1 MSTEEETEESSG
13 KGGLKGILLGL
24 LAALVLG
31 AGGFYAAYSG
41 LIGGES
47 AKESGHEKAGKGEK
61 GAGPAVAF
69 VPLDPLVV
77 SIGRAGDG
85 RYLRFSAQLEVAA
98 EDLEEVTLLSPRV
111 LDVLNSYLRAVET
124 DDIEDPAAMARLR
137 AQMLRRVQLVTG
149 EGRVRDLLITEFV
162 IG

>member
-1 MSTEEETEESSG
+1 MSTDEETEDSAS
-13 KGGLKGILLGL
+13 KGGLKGLLLGL

-47 AKESGHEKAGKGEK
+47 AKGSSHDKAGKGGK
-61 GAGPAVAF
+61 ADGPAIAF
-69 VPLDPLVV
+69 VALEPLVV

-98 EDLEEVTLLSPRV
+98 ADVEEVTLLSPRV

-124 DDIEDPAAMARLR
+124 ADIEDPAAMARLR